1 MPGQSNRI
9 PLAATA
15 FTSLIGPT
23 CVPQVAACKLAAS
36 DPEGTFTLAAGEA
49 GGGRDKLSA
58 TTFSTPG
65 TWRMSLVN
73 SAT

>member
-1 MPGQSNRI
+1 
-9 PLAATA
+9 
-15 FTSLIGPT
+15 
-23 CVPQVAACKLAAS
+23 VPQVAACKLAAS

>member
-1 MPGQSNRI
+1 MPGQSNVVS
-9 PLAATA
+9 LAAIALTA
-15 FTSLIGPT
+15 CTVLS
-23 CVPQVAACKLAAS
+23 CVPQVAACEPTAG
-36 DPEGTFTLAAGEA
+36 DPEGTFTPAAGEA